1 MSTTKHEMAM
11 HGWGEVT
18 WSKVREVIG
27 NNTCAWADYDGFH
40 IGECPNTIPPY
51 SHLWAWS
58 SDLSCLFRVRI
69 DGERIILGTLTSDT
83 TFSFGPEVKKL
94 ESVEV
99 LRYEGTPWGKDN
111 RVRQPSPNIDGTIYL
126 HETIQ
131 LAPVTFVGISSSA

>member
-1 MSTTKHEMAM
+1 MNTTKHEMSM
-11 HGWGEVT
+11 HGWGEVA

-27 NNTCAWADYDGFH
+27 DNTCAWADYRGFQ
-40 IGECPNTIPPY
+40 IGNCPEVSPPY

-58 SDLSCLFRVRI
+58 PDLSCLFRVRI
-69 DGERIILGTLTSDT
+69 DGERIILGALTSDT

-99 LRYEGTPWGKDN
+99 LRYEGIPWGKDN
-111 RVRQPSPNIDGTIYL
+111 RVRQPSPHIDGTIYL

-131 LAPVTFVGISSSA
+131 LAPVTFVGIGLSA